1 VLTVSH
7 FLLRD
12 LATEIY
18 LEVLWIY
25 IDDALDRQDK
35 SRFEQLCGEL
45 LAIINQSG

>member
-1 VLTVSH
+1 MPQ

-35 SRFEQLCGEL
+35 RRFEELCGEL
-45 LAIINQSG
+45 LSIINGTG